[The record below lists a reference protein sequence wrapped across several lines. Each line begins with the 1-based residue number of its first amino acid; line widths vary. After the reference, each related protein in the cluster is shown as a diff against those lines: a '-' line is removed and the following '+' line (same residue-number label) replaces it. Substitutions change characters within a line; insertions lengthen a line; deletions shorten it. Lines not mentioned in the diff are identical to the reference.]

1 MTKNEL
7 NKLFYIN
14 REIGKI
20 KEEIENLTYLSASK
34 LRNTVVQSSGS
45 SDATADIACRLGELK
60 SLYDIKLQE
69 LFIRKAEIERF
80 LNTIK
85 EDEARLIFRL
95 RHVNCLTWEQIG
107 YEINCDGSWARRKY
121 NKLASVLIRQENQ
134 KQM

>member
-34 LRNTVVQSSGS
+34 LKKAAVQSSGN
-45 SDATADIACRLGELK
+45 SDTTGDIACRLGELK

-95 RHVNCLTWEQIG
+95 RHVNCLTWDQIG
-107 YEINCDGSWARRKY
+107 YEIHCDGSWARRKY
-121 NKLASVLIRQENQ
+121 NKLANALIRQENQ
-134 KQM
+134 K